1 MSRSSAINA
10 SRNAQ
15 QSSQRAAQQATNQ
28 VVTATKNKGQ
38 QSVSRQKH
46 NLVLDAVSKTL

>member
-15 QSSQRAAQQATNQ
+15 QSSQRAAHKAKNQ
-28 VVTATKNKGQ
+28 VV
-38 QSVSRQKH
+38 
-46 NLVLDAVSKTL
+46 